1 MGEKQ
6 TPNLCDYPDALKEV
20 VYILYRDSSLREK
33 VFEKLGVA
41 IPSNLYLYKRYITKS
56 SDGGLLGVYK
66 VVDAYLRVREE
77 NGSLA

>member
-1 MGEKQ
+1 MGEKA
-6 TPNLCDYPDALKEV
+6 TPELCDYPDALKEV

-33 VFEKLGVA
+33 VFAKLGVLA
-41 IPSNLYLYKRYITKS
+41 PANLYLYKRYITKL

-77 NGSLA
+77 EGLLA